1 MIFSSYSRWDD
12 YQHSVIETERW
23 VVRRKERAVEVVTER
38 EIAEEAFERW
48 VHHNHCH
55 CLSSIR
61 KTDVHTKRRRFSFS
75 VLLLLQQTSLGWA
88 KSLIRLGFRTGLFDK
103 PKIK

>member
-61 KTDVHTKRRRFSFS
+61 KTRRFSFS
-75 VLLLLQQTSLGWA
+75 VLLPLQQTSLGWA